1 MRDKALKVATWE
13 FMEKVKSKAFIV
25 SLVLMP
31 IIIVAFSVIPGLLAM
46 KEDDKPVT
54 VGILDETGTLVQPLS
69 ERLDQK
75 YKLAGGQPNYIIRN
89 LGSESGDLSKSQ
101 ANRMV
106 SDGKIE
112 GYFYV
117 PVTVYD
123 SGKVEYR
130 AENVG
135 NIKLQE
141 RFSRTIEEVVMEK
154 RFRDHNLDPALMKS
168 LVASIDVKSIK
179 LSQQGQE
186 KESGFLETFFSAY
199 IVIMM
204 LMFLVL
210 TSGQLLIRSV
220 VEEKSNRVIEVLLS
234 SCSARQLM
242 TGKILGLSG
251 LGILQVFVW
260 GAIGL
265 AVSLKFQSV
274 SIFTPENLLYS
285 LIYVILGYLFYSAIF
300 VAVGSPVTTE
310 QEAQQATTLV
320 SLCLVLPIMIVMPV
334 MQNSGSLL
342 VRILSYIPLLTP
354 SIMVLRI
361 AVQMPPWWEIIATIA
376 LMVASSVFMMWA
388 AGKIFRTAILVYGKR
403 PTIPELIRWVRAG

>member
-1 MRDKALKVATWE
+1 MNNKAFKVASWE
-13 FMEKVKSKAFIV
+13 FLEKVKSKAFIV

-31 IIIVAFSVIPGLLAM
+31 IIIVGFSIIPGLLAM
-46 KEDDKPVT
+46 KGDDKPIT
-54 VGILDETGTLVQPLS
+54 VGVVDETGTLVKPLA
-69 ERLDQK
+69 ERLDHK
-75 YKLAGGQPNYIIRN
+75 YKLGSDQPNYIIRN
-89 LGSESGDLSKSQ
+89 LGFENGEMSKAG
-101 ANRMV
+101 ANRLV

-117 PVTVYD
+117 PKTVYD

-168 LVASIDVKSIK
+168 LVASVDIRSIK
-179 LSQQGQE
+179 LGQQGEE

-251 LGILQVFVW
+251 LGLLQVFVW

-265 AVSLKFQSV
+265 AVSIKFQSV
-274 SIFTPENLLYS
+274 SIFTPENLLIS
-285 LIYVILGYLFYSAIF
+285 LVYVVLGYLFYSAIF

-334 MQNSGSLL
+334 MQNPSSLL

-354 SIMVLRI
+354 SIMAMRI
-361 AVQMPPWWEIIATIA
+361 AIQMPPWWEILGTIL
-376 LMVASSVFMMWA
+376 LMIVSSIFMMWA

-403 PTIPELIRWVRAG
+403 PTIPELIHWVRAK